1 MINLKDEILLK
12 EIAFTPKTLI
22 ELSNLIN
29 ISERS
34 IRYKITNLKNY
45 FKDNK
50 LELDIILKNGK
61 VQLVGNLKELENQN
75 FFSKYSTYIFSQE
88 ERIEILTAILY
99 FCESKFNAENFL
111 ELVDI
116 SESTLK
122 KDWKILKNRLEMDN
136 LKILNRKYFTKI
148 EGEEDKIRNN
158 MLIIIINYK
167 ITPKKI
173 LLKNKIIESIV
184 ENYFSDM
191 DFSLLEKL
199 LYDFSK
205 KLNIVMSDEAFNI
218 IKYNLGIILKR
229 IQKNN
234 FIQSIKNEEFFKS
247 TEEYRE
253 IKNIL
258 TIFNPIFLKEKY
270 QKEIANITE
279 LLIGSHSYNFKY
291 SFYENWIHMDS
302 IIYKLISKVS
312 KELKIDFKKDSE
324 LFEGILNHIK
334 PMIYRIK
341 KGIRLEN
348 TITSEIKNEFPNIL
362 IALKN
367 NIYVLEEYTGIKID
381 DNELS
386 YLCLFFGIAEK
397 KYQTS
402 KIPRVAIICNFGYGV
417 SKILEIRIKEKF
429 NVKVVK
435 TLPQNQLNS
444 LKIKEDK
451 IDYLITTTSLLNNS
465 IDIPTLVV
473 SPLLNEKDI
482 KILKE
487 HGFKELKL
495 KDYYEDLM
503 EVISSNCYIRDK
515 VKLKNDIS
523 SLFGINNF
531 LNEYNTF
538 FINYMNT
545 SKIKIVEKIT
555 NIEEGIEEAGNIL
568 EKCNSIDNEY
578 TKSCIKIFKE
588 QGLYMLIGKN
598 SILPHSDNFKNV
610 IKTDYSFLKIR
621 EPLQFYLD
629 GNKIEIK
636 NIFLLAS
643 KDGKEHRNSLI
654 NLKKLIDK
662 YDLEKQLENCNNKE
676 EIMKIFNEVSKKLK
690 EEKL

>member
-1 MINLKDEILLK
+1 
-12 EIAFTPKTLI
+12 
-22 ELSNLIN
+22 
-29 ISERS
+29 
-34 IRYKITNLKNY
+34 
-45 FKDNK
+45 
-50 LELDIILKNGK
+50 
-61 VQLVGNLKELENQN
+61 
-75 FFSKYSTYIFSQE
+75 
-88 ERIEILTAILY
+88 
-99 FCESKFNAENFL
+99 
-111 ELVDI
+111 
-116 SESTLK
+116 
-122 KDWKILKNRLEMDN
+122 
-136 LKILNRKYFTKI
+136 
-148 EGEEDKIRNN
+148 
-158 MLIIIINYK
+158 
-167 ITPKKI
+167 
-173 LLKNKIIESIV
+173 
-184 ENYFSDM
+184 
-191 DFSLLEKL
+191 
-199 LYDFSK
+199 
-205 KLNIVMSDEAFNI
+205 MSVFWNS
-218 IKYNLGIILKR
+218 R
-229 IQKNN
+229 
-234 FIQSIKNEEFFKS
+234 
-247 TEEYRE
+247 
-253 IKNIL
+253 
-258 TIFNPIFLKEKY
+258 
-270 QKEIANITE
+270 
-279 LLIGSHSYNFKY
+279 
-291 SFYENWIHMDS
+291 
-302 IIYKLISKVS
+302 
-312 KELKIDFKKDSE
+312 
-324 LFEGILNHIK
+324 
-334 PMIYRIK
+334 
-341 KGIRLEN
+341 
-348 TITSEIKNEFPNIL
+348 
-362 IALKN
+362 
-367 NIYVLEEYTGIKID
+367 
-381 DNELS
+381 
-386 YLCLFFGIAEK
+386 K

-503 EVISSNCYIRDK
+503 EVINSNCYIRDK

-662 YDLEKQLENCNNKE
+662 YDLEKQLENCNNNE

>member
-122 KDWKILKNRLEMDN
+122 KDWKILKNRLEIDN

-158 MLIIIINYK
+158 MLITIINHK

-234 FIQSIKNEEFFKS
+234 FIHSIKNEEFFKS

-451 IDYLITTTSLLNNS
+451 IDYLITTTSLLNDS

-662 YDLEKQLENCNNKE
+662 YDLEKQLENCNNNE

>member
-88 ERIEILTAILY
+88 ERIEILTATLY

-158 MLIIIINYK
+158 MLITIINHK

-234 FIQSIKNEEFFKS
+234 FIHSIKNEEFFKS

-258 TIFNPIFLKEKY
+258 TIFNPIFFKEKY

-397 KYQTS
+397 NIKLQKY
-402 KIPRVAIICNFGYGV
+402 
-417 SKILEIRIKEKF
+417 LE
-429 NVKVVK
+429 
-435 TLPQNQLNS
+435 
-444 LKIKEDK
+444 
-451 IDYLITTTSLLNNS
+451 
-465 IDIPTLVV
+465 
-473 SPLLNEKDI
+473 
-482 KILKE
+482 
-487 HGFKELKL
+487 
-495 KDYYEDLM
+495 
-503 EVISSNCYIRDK
+503 
-515 VKLKNDIS
+515 
-523 SLFGINNF
+523 
-531 LNEYNTF
+531 
-538 FINYMNT
+538 
-545 SKIKIVEKIT
+545 
-555 NIEEGIEEAGNIL
+555 
-568 EKCNSIDNEY
+568 
-578 TKSCIKIFKE
+578 
-588 QGLYMLIGKN
+588 
-598 SILPHSDNFKNV
+598 
-610 IKTDYSFLKIR
+610 
-621 EPLQFYLD
+621 
-629 GNKIEIK
+629 
-636 NIFLLAS
+636 
-643 KDGKEHRNSLI
+643 
-654 NLKKLIDK
+654 
-662 YDLEKQLENCNNKE
+662 
-676 EIMKIFNEVSKKLK
+676 
-690 EEKL
+690 